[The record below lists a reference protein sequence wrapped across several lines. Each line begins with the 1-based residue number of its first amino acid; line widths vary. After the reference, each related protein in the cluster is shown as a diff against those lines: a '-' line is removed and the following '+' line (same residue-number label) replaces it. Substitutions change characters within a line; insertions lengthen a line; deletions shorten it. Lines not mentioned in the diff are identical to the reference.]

1 MVAADGLGVFG
12 ELVKMT
18 FDAIG
23 RAEQVTG
30 NGAGGVRSL
39 RAEALQSRMNCSSR
53 RVESTRKAC
62 TADQA

>member
-23 RAEQVTG
+23 RTEQVTG
-30 NGAGGVRSL
+30 MASAASGSL

>member
-23 RAEQVTG
+23 RTEQVTG
-30 NGAGGVRSL
+30 MAPAMSGSL
-39 RAEALQSRMNCSSR
+39 RTEALQSRMNCSSR

>member
-23 RAEQVTG
+23 RTEQVTG
-30 NGAGGVRSL
+30 NGAGGVRV
-39 RAEALQSRMNCSSR
+39 RTEALQSRMNCSSR

>member
-23 RAEQVTG
+23 RTEQVTG
-30 NGAGGVRSL
+30 NGAGGVRVVAHRGAPVAHEL
-39 RAEALQSRMNCSSR
+39 FVAQG
-53 RVESTRKAC
+53 RVDPEAC